1 MPLSLSGTT
10 GIVSSNIAAGGVQ
23 ATNIGSNQVITAKIL
38 DANVTPAKLSQ
49 PMTLMSG
56 QVATGGSVL
65 FSGIPSWAKRVTV
78 MLYEVGTS
86 GSSAHINV
94 QIGDSGGLRT
104 NNYVSTSVTVD
115 SSGNTAGVSAADGF
129 IWANFANFSTNR
141 NTGTVQLTHVGSNV
155 WVANHTGRQSTANS
169 VFGGGSLNNSGLSG
183 ALDRVQIAATGLNSG
198 SINVMYEG

>member
-1 MPLSLSGTT
+1 MPISINGTGTIT
-10 GIVSSNIAAGGVQ
+10 GISAGGLPDDCITT
-23 ATNIGSNQVITAKIL
+23 AEIAGSAVTTAKL
-38 DANVTPAKLSQ
+38 AQ

-56 QVATGGSVL
+56 QVATGASVL

-78 MLYEVGTS
+78 ILYEVGTS

-115 SSGNTAGVSAADGF
+115 SVGNTAGVSATDGF
-129 IWANFANFSTNR
+129 IWANFGSFSTHR
-141 NTGTVQLTHVGSNV
+141 NTGTMQLTHVGSNV
-155 WVANHTGRQSTANS
+155 WVANHTGRQTTGNS

-183 ALDRVQIAATGLNSG
+183 TLDRVQIGATGLNSG
-198 SINVMYEG
+198 SFNVMYEG